1 VSVDNVANVEVVG
14 ASKLTDIYGYWIS
27 FHDASVETVLVER
40 VGPTVTI
47 GFKTCDMAYHAGE
60 LMDSDRKARVVV
72 RWHQVK
78 ELSLIGIDPEERNW
92 IDGLVLTARGED
104 VRTELEL
111 LDGMQR
117 VIIARRVEIVEVE
130 PL

>member
-1 VSVDNVANVEVVG
+1 MPEEDIANVKIAG
-14 ASKLTDIYGYWIS
+14 ASKLTDLYGGWIS

-60 LMDSDRKARVVV
+60 LVDGDRKARVVM
-72 RWHQVK
+72 RWHQVQ
-78 ELSLIGIDPEERNW
+78 ELSLIGIDPAGRNW
-92 IDGLVLTARGED
+92 IDGLVLTDRGKD

-111 LDGMQR
+111 MDGMR
-117 VIIARRVEIVEVE
+117 GVIVARSVEIVEVE
-130 PL
+130 SF

>member
-1 VSVDNVANVEVVG
+1 MSEDNVANVEVVG

-40 VGPTVTI
+40 LGPTVTI
-47 GFKTCDMAYHAGE
+47 GFKNCDMAYHAGE
-60 LMDSDRKARVVV
+60 LMDSDREARVVV

-92 IDGLVLTARGED
+92 IDGLVLTAQGED

-111 LDGMQR
+111 MDGMQG
-117 VIIARRVEIVEVE
+117 VIVARRVEVVEVE